1 MKSKQI
7 TKLSLCALLSA
18 LCFIGFEYLRID
30 IPLPTGSTAIHFGN
44 AFCVLAALLLPGYYG
59 YFAGAIGM
67 TIADLLNPLYVVS
80 APKTFILKLC
90 IALIVSTLAHKVGR
104 IDKISD
110 QKEQMRWAIL
120 ASIAGMGFNIIFDPL
135 ASFLYKNYL
144 LGVEYSVAKVF
155 AAWGAM
161 STFVNAIT
169 SVIIACILF
178 QILYP
183 RLKNKVN

>member
-80 APKTFILKLC
+80 APKTFILKLEF
-90 IALIVSTLAHKVGR
+90 K
-104 IDKISD
+104 
-110 QKEQMRWAIL
+110 
-120 ASIAGMGFNIIFDPL
+120 
-135 ASFLYKNYL
+135 
-144 LGVEYSVAKVF
+144 
-155 AAWGAM
+155 
-161 STFVNAIT
+161 
-169 SVIIACILF
+169 
-178 QILYP
+178 
-183 RLKNKVN
+183 